1 MSEISIDELEAEV
14 GSNPLV
20 AVDRTLQALSRCKK
34 SETSELMEFLS
45 EAILTHLEEPVP
57 DDPVTGLFDQALS
70 QRDRRFIGICLARL
84 LAVNEAYFQQDH
96 NFRVKAFALFDDVLE
111 EDVYEELGITRR
123 QQTYMKSMRL
133 RDAAP
138 EAESMMGEVVDSLIS
153 LDRLGGFREQFMRAL
168 ETPLVKAVMTPF
180 LPRSLLYKSRLGE
193 VFDALGEYRQ
203 ASVSTVLEAFEHA
216 NEVVG
221 QYLTEAQSCDTLYC
235 QRYLVEMAE
244 RLHRLLKEDLSNSDV
259 GRPTELEVRPLNK
272 KYPFHQVGQD
282 ITLGF
287 VVENH
292 GPGYAFGVELS
303 ASSPF
308 DNVVVRRPTLRLGRL
323 EPGSLIVAFPA
334 RVTASEE
341 IALIQVGVT
350 WHNADGSRI
359 QRSLELELEGQRTD
373 INWEDLELEDPYSL
387 EPVETHDQLVGRKE
401 IIDQLVRQSRARSI
415 GSSYILGQKRVGK
428 TSIAKA
434 LRSRLSEDD
443 DFLVIYMEGGEYIGA
458 DPVATLNRIGAK
470 LCEKVKKSTE
480 RLADLAIPNFDGALY
495 PLADFL
501 ESVHDAIHALR
512 ILFILDEFDEI
523 PVELFRRGP
532 LADAFFLTLRTIS
545 GKPYCGFVLVGGERM
560 DFIKSCQG
568 DTFNKFQEIRVD
580 YFDREEHW
588 ADFQA
593 LMRRP
598 TEEWLEI
605 TDDAVIALYE
615 QTSGNPYFTMCICRE
630 LFAAVLRKRDCFV
643 TAREVTEEAVP
654 LALQHVGTGFYH
666 FWEDGIFE
674 ATGDRVEEVSI
685 RRRRILLALANVLR
699 NRDKASIED
708 IVAQDVVRA
717 DLDQFTLESELRR
730 FVQRG
735 ILVEDNGLY
744 DCKVPMFRAWL
755 ESFGVKEILT
765 TFTDLDAILER
776 RQREEEAYVRSDE
789 IVDLFSEWGLYQGKR
804 ITEDHV
810 RAWLQQFDDYVSQ
823 RLMFKVLQGLR
834 FYSDDQ
840 MRAKMRE
847 AHGIVR
853 RGLVR
858 RIEKGKR
865 KRGDILI
872 SYLDGPG
879 KSGGGKY
886 AKLYA
891 DENGIYYKNV
901 VERSK
906 LAEVV
911 SQREDLQALVFVDDF
926 IGTGESAQTY
936 FKRLAKESGQVL
948 QESGLKIYFI
958 VVTGFQEGQ
967 SRVEETIAE
976 CNLAIEVHICDPLD
990 SSAKC
995 FSEDSQIFPN
1005 ETERLQAMRIAQ
1017 EHGACIV
1024 KHNPLGYGDCQTAI
1038 VFPDNCPNNNLPILW
1053 AESDEPPWRPLFRR
1067 PMPRKQML

>member
-1 MSEISIDELEAEV
+1 MAK
-14 GSNPLV
+14 
-20 AVDRTLQALSRCKK
+20 R
-34 SETSELMEFLS
+34 
-45 EAILTHLEEPVP
+45 LEE
-57 DDPVTGLFDQALS
+57 
-70 QRDRRFIGICLARL
+70 L
-84 LAVNEAYFQQDH
+84 LRQD
-96 NFRVKAFALFDDVLE
+96 F
-111 EDVYEELGITRR
+111 YG
-123 QQTYMKSMRL
+123 
-133 RDAAP
+133 
-138 EAESMMGEVVDSLIS
+138 
-153 LDRLGGFREQFMRAL
+153 
-168 ETPLVKAVMTPF
+168 
-180 LPRSLLYKSRLGE
+180 
-193 VFDALGEYRQ
+193 
-203 ASVSTVLEAFEHA
+203 
-216 NEVVG
+216 
-221 QYLTEAQSCDTLYC
+221 
-235 QRYLVEMAE
+235 
-244 RLHRLLKEDLSNSDV
+244 SDV
-259 GRPTELEVRPLNK
+259 GQPAELEVRPLNK

-287 VVENH
+287 MVENH
-292 GPGYAFGVELS
+292 GPGYAFEVELR
-303 ASSPF
+303 ASDWS
-308 DNVVVRRPTLRLGRL
+308 DNIAVRRSALRLGRL
-323 EPGSLIVAFPA
+323 EPGSLIVDFPA
-334 RVTASEE
+334 QVTASEE
-341 IALIQVGVT
+341 IALIQIEVT

-359 QRSLELELEGQRTD
+359 QHSLELELEGQRTD

-387 EPVETHDQLVGRKE
+387 EPVETYDQLVGRKE
-401 IIDQLVRQSRARSI
+401 IINQLMRQSRAKNI
-415 GSSYILGQKRVGK
+415 GSSYIFGQKRVGK
-428 TSIAKA
+428 TSIVKA
-434 LRSRLSEDD
+434 LQSRLSEYD
-443 DFLVIYMEGGEYIGA
+443 DFIVIYMEGGEYIA
-458 DPVATLNRIGAK
+458 DDPKTTLNRIGAK
-470 LCEKVKKSTE
+470 LCEKVKKSDK

-495 PLADFL
+495 PLVDFL
-501 ESVHDAIHALR
+501 EEVHDAIPKLR

-523 PVELFRRGP
+523 PVELYRRGP

-545 GKPYCGFVLVGGERM
+545 GKPSFGFVLVGGERM

-568 DTFNKFQEIRVD
+568 DVFNKFREIPVD
-580 YFDREEHW
+580 YFDKEEHW
-588 ADFQA
+588 ADFQE
-593 LMRRP
+593 LVRRP
-598 TEEWLEI
+598 TKEWLEI
-605 TDDAVIALYE
+605 TDDAANALYE

-630 LFAAVLRKRDCFV
+630 LFTAALRKRDCFV
-643 TAREVTEEAVP
+643 TEREVAEAVP
-654 LALQHVGTGFYH
+654 LALRHIGTGFYH

-674 ATGDRVEEVSI
+674 VTGDRVEEVSI
-685 RRRRILLALANVLR
+685 RRRRILLALASVLR
-699 NRDKASIED
+699 NRDKASKED
-708 IVAQDVVRA
+708 IAAQEVIRA
-717 DLDQFTLESELRR
+717 DLDQFTLENELRR

-755 ESFGVKEILT
+755 ESFGVKEIIT

-776 RQREEEAYVRSDE
+776 RQREEEAYVRPDE
-789 IVDLFSEWGLYQGKR
+789 IVDLLSEWGLYQGRR

-810 RAWLQQFDDYVSQ
+810 RAWLEQFDDYVSQ

-879 KSGGGKY
+879 KSGGGRY

-936 FKRLAKESGQVL
+936 FKRLAKESGRVL
-948 QESGLKIYFI
+948 RESGLKIYFI

-976 CNLAIEVHICDPLD
+976 CNLPIEVHICDPLD

-1017 EHGACIV
+1017 EHGARIV

-1038 VFPDNCPNNNLPILW
+1038 VFPDSCPNNNLPILW
-1053 AESDEPPWRPLFRR
+1053 AESKDWRPLFRR